1 MFLLWLMEWR
11 TYKPLLLPRIP
22 NLAEISVYE
31 AHGGYQQLRRV
42 LQEMTP
48 SEVIE
53 EIKAA
58 NIRGRGGAGF
68 NAGLKWS
75 FMPPKKEGVLRFLA
89 ANGDES
95 EPGTFKDRRIMEF
108 NPHLFIEGAL
118 IAAYAMQ
125 IDAVYVYVRGEY
137 ADWID
142 KLQRAVDQAY
152 QRGYIG
158 ENILGSG
165 FTTHLYIHRGAGAY
179 ICGEE
184 TGLMESLEGKRAYPR
199 YKPPFP
205 AQKGLWGY
213 PTTINN
219 VETLSHVPIVMR
231 MGAAAYAQIGAPEH
245 PGPILYGISGHV
257 NKPGLYE
264 YPSGMLITDLI
275 YEVAGGIR
283 HGKRLKGVVPG
294 GSSTP
299 ILKPEEIEG
308 VRMTADALRKVG
320 SMMGTAGMLVLDEDT
335 NMVRFAY
342 RIASFY
348 KHESCGQCTPCREGT
363 GWMKQILWRFIEG
376 TATYADIDRLL
387 SVANQIEGRTICAL
401 ADAAVWPIRAIVQ
414 KYREEFERAARPAL
428 VPV

>member
-1 MFLLWLMEWR
+1 MDWR
-11 TYKPLLLPRIP
+11 SYRPLLLPRIA
-22 NLAEISVYE
+22 NLHDIRVYE
-31 AHGGYQQLRRV
+31 SHGGYEQYRRV
-42 LQEMTP
+42 IESMTP
-48 SEVIE
+48 AQVIDEV
-53 EIKAA
+53 KAA

-75 FMPPKKEGVLRFLA
+75 FMPPKKEGVRRYLA

-95 EPGTFKDRRIMEF
+95 EPGTFKDRRILEF

-125 IDAVYVYVRGEY
+125 IDAIYVYVRGEY

-142 KLQRAVDQAY
+142 ILQNAVNQAY
-152 QRGYIG
+152 ERGYIG
-158 ENILGSG
+158 KRILGTD
-165 FTTHLYIHRGAGAY
+165 FTTELYVHRGAGAY

-205 AQKGLWGY
+205 AQKGLWAS

-219 VETLSHVPIVMR
+219 VETLAHVPLVLRI
-231 MGAAAYAQIGAPEH
+231 GAANYVKIGAPEH

-257 NKPGLYE
+257 NRPGVYE
-264 YPSGMLITDLI
+264 YPSGMLIKDLI

-283 HGKRLKGVVPG
+283 QGKKLKGVVPG
-294 GSSTP
+294 GASTP
-299 ILKPEEIEG
+299 ILKAEEIEE
-308 VRMTADALRKVG
+308 VRMSADALRKVG
-320 SMMGTAGMLVLDEDT
+320 SMMGTGGMLVLDEDT
-335 NMVRFAY
+335 DMVRFAY

-363 GWMKQILWRFIEG
+363 GWMKKILHRFLNG

-387 SVANQIEGRTICAL
+387 SVANQMEGRTICAL
-401 ADAAVWPIRAIVQ
+401 ADAAVWPVRAIVQ
-414 KYREEFERAARPAL
+414 KYRTEFEKVAHPTL

>member
-1 MFLLWLMEWR
+1 MDWR
-11 TYKPLLLPRIP
+11 SYKPLILPNIP
-22 NLAEISVYE
+22 NLHEISVYE
-31 AHGGYQQLRRV
+31 SQGGYEAFRKV
-42 LQEMTP
+42 LQEKSPAAVME
-48 SEVIE
+48 EV
-53 EIKAA
+53 KAA

-75 FMPPKKEGVLRFLA
+75 FMPPKKEGVPRYLA

-95 EPGTFKDRRIMEF
+95 EPGTFKDRRILEF

-125 IDAVYVYVRGEY
+125 VEAVYVYVRGEY

-142 KLQRAVDQAY
+142 RLQKALDQAY
-152 QRGYIG
+152 ARGYVG
-158 ENILGSG
+158 RNILGTS
-165 FTTHLYIHRGAGAY
+165 FSTEIYVHRGAGAY

-205 AQKGLWGY
+205 AQKGLWGC

-219 VETLSHVPIVMR
+219 VETLAHVPLVIR
-231 MGAAAYAQIGAPEH
+231 LGAPAYTQIGAPEH
-245 PGPILYGISGHV
+245 PGPLLYGISGHV
-257 NKPGLYE
+257 NRPGLYE

-275 YEVAGGIR
+275 YEVAGGVR
-283 HGKRLKGVVPG
+283 QGRKLKGVVPG

-299 ILKPEEIEG
+299 ILLPEEVEG
-308 VRMTADALRKVG
+308 VRMTMDSLRKVG
-320 SMMGTAGMLVLDEDT
+320 SMLGTAGMLVLDETTD
-335 NMVRFAY
+335 MIRFAY
-342 RIASFY
+342 RIAAFY

-363 GWMKQILWRFIEG
+363 GWLKQILHRFLDG
-376 TATYADIDRLL
+376 SATYADIDRLL
-387 SVANQIEGRTICAL
+387 SVANQMEGRTICAL
-401 ADAAVWPIRAIVQ
+401 ADAAVWPIRAIIQ
-414 KYREEFERAARPAL
+414 KYRKEFEAAARPAL

>member
-1 MFLLWLMEWR
+1 MEWR
-11 TYKPLLLPRIP
+11 SYKPLLLPKIP
-22 NLAEISVYE
+22 NLHDISIYE
-31 AHGGYQQLRRV
+31 AHGGYGQLKRV
-42 LQEMTP
+42 LKEMTP
-48 SEVIE
+48 SQVIE

-75 FMPPKKEGVLRFLA
+75 FMPPKKEGVRRYLA

-95 EPGTFKDRRIMEF
+95 EPGTCKDRRIFEF

-125 IDAVYVYVRGEY
+125 IDAIYVYIRGEY

-142 KLQRAVDQAY
+142 RLQAAVNQAY
-152 QRGYIG
+152 ARGYIG
-158 ENILGSG
+158 EKILGTDFS
-165 FTTHLYIHRGAGAY
+165 TQMYIHKGAGAY

-205 AQKGLWGY
+205 AQRGLWDC

-219 VETLSHVPIVMR
+219 VETLAHVPLVLR
-231 MGAAAYAQIGAPEH
+231 MGATTYTQIGAPEH
-245 PGPILYGISGHV
+245 PGPVLYGLSGHIQR
-257 NKPGLYE
+257 PGVYE
-264 YPSGMLITDLI
+264 YPSGMLITDLV
-275 YEVAGGIR
+275 YEVGGGIR
-283 HGKRLKGVVPG
+283 HGKKLKGVVPG
-294 GSSTP
+294 GASTP
-299 ILKPEEIEG
+299 ILTPQEIEG
-308 VRMTADALRKVG
+308 TRMTAEALRKVG
-320 SMMGTAGMLVLDEDT
+320 SMMGTAGMLILDEDT
-335 NMVRFAY
+335 DMVRFAY
-342 RIASFY
+342 RIAAFY

-363 GWMKQILWRFIEG
+363 GWMKQILYRFLEG

-414 KYREEFERAARPAL
+414 KYRSEFEKHAKPAL
-428 VPV
+428 IPIGV

>member
-1 MFLLWLMEWR
+1 MDWR
-11 TYKPLLLPRIP
+11 SYKPLLLPRIP
-22 NLAEISVYE
+22 NLADITVYE
-31 AHGGYQQLRRV
+31 AHGGYTQLKRV

-48 SEVIE
+48 QAVIE
-53 EIKAA
+53 EVKAA

-75 FMPPKKEGVLRFLA
+75 FMPPKKEGVPRYLA

-95 EPGTFKDRRIMEF
+95 EPGTCKDRRILEF

-125 IDAVYVYVRGEY
+125 IDAIYVYVRGEY

-142 KLQRAVDQAY
+142 RLEAAVQQAY

-158 ENILGSG
+158 EKILGTDFS
-165 FTTHLYIHRGAGAY
+165 TQLYVHRGAGAY

-205 AQKGLWGY
+205 AQKGLWGC

-219 VETLSHVPIVMR
+219 VETLAHVPLALR
-231 MGAAAYAQIGAPEH
+231 LGAQAYTQIGAPEH
-245 PGPILYGISGHV
+245 PGPILYGLSGHI
-257 NKPGLYE
+257 NRPGVYE

-275 YEVAGGIR
+275 YEVGGGIR
-283 HGKRLKGVVPG
+283 NGRRLKGVVPG

-299 ILKPEEIEG
+299 ILRPEEIEG
-308 VRMTADALRKVG
+308 VRMSAESLRKVG
-320 SMMGTAGMLVLDEDT
+320 SMMGTAGLLVLDDQT
-335 NMVRFAY
+335 DMVRFAY
-342 RIASFY
+342 RIAAFY

-363 GWMKQILWRFIEG
+363 GWMKQILHRFLTGE
-376 TATYADIDRLL
+376 ATYSDIDRLL

-414 KYREEFERAARPAL
+414 KYRNEFEQAAKPTL

>member
-1 MFLLWLMEWR
+1 MEWR
-11 TYKPLLLPRIP
+11 TYKPLLIPSIP
-22 NLAEISVYE
+22 NLHEIAVYE
-31 AHGGYQQLRRV
+31 QQGGYAQFRRV
-42 LQEMTP
+42 LKEMNP
-48 SEVIE
+48 AQVIE
-53 EIKAA
+53 EVKAA

-75 FMPPKKEGVLRFLA
+75 FMPPKKEGVPRYLA

-95 EPGTFKDRRIMEF
+95 EPGTCKDRRIFEF

-125 IDAVYVYVRGEY
+125 IDAIYVYIRGEY

-142 KLQRAVDQAY
+142 RLQAAVDQAY
-152 QRGYIG
+152 ARGYIG
-158 ENILGSG
+158 KRILGTDFS
-165 FTTHLYIHRGAGAY
+165 TELYLHKGAGAY

-205 AQKGLWGY
+205 AQKGLWGA

-219 VETLSHVPIVMR
+219 IETLAHVPLVLR
-231 MGAAAYAQIGAPEH
+231 MGATAYTQIGAPEH
-245 PGPILYGISGHV
+245 PGPVLYGISGHV
-257 NKPGLYE
+257 QRPGVYE
-264 YPSGMLITDLI
+264 FPSGMLITDLI

-283 HGKRLKGVVPG
+283 GGKKLKGVVPG

-299 ILKPEEIEG
+299 ILLPEEIEG
-308 VRMTADALRKVG
+308 VRMSADALRKAG
-320 SMMGTAGMLVLDEDT
+320 SMMGTAGMLVLDETTD
-335 NMVRFAY
+335 MVRFAY
-342 RIASFY
+342 RIAAFY

-363 GWMKQILWRFIEG
+363 GWLKQILHRFLEG
-376 TATYADIDRLL
+376 EATYADIDRLL

-401 ADAAVWPIRAIVQ
+401 ADAAVWPVRAIVH
-414 KYREEFERAARPAL
+414 KYRGEFERLAKPAL
-428 VPV
+428 VPVP

>member
-1 MFLLWLMEWR
+1 V
-11 TYKPLLLPRIP
+11 ID
-22 NLAEISVYE
+22 
-31 AHGGYQQLRRV
+31 
-42 LQEMTP
+42 
-48 SEVIE
+48 EV
-53 EIKAA
+53 KAA

-75 FMPPKKEGVLRFLA
+75 FMPPKREGVPHYLA

-95 EPGTFKDRRIMEF
+95 EPGTCKDRRILEF

-118 IAAYAMQ
+118 IAAYAIQ
-125 IDAVYVYVRGEY
+125 ADAIYVYIRGEY

-142 KLQRAVDQAY
+142 RLQKAVDQAY
-152 QRGYIG
+152 ARGYIG
-158 ENILGSG
+158 KNILGSG
-165 FTTHLYIHRGAGAY
+165 FSTEMYLHRGAGAY

-205 AQKGLWGY
+205 AQKGLWGC

-219 VETLSHVPIVMR
+219 VETLAHVPLVLRI
-231 MGAAAYAQIGAPEH
+231 GAAAYTQIGAPEH

-257 NKPGLYE
+257 NRPGVYE

-283 HGKRLKGVVPG
+283 NGKKLKGVVPG

-299 ILKPEEIEG
+299 ILRPEEIEG
-308 VRMTADALRKVG
+308 VRMSADALRKVG

-335 NMVRFAY
+335 DMVRFAY
-342 RIASFY
+342 RIAAFY

-363 GWMKQILWRFIEG
+363 GWLKGLLSKFLHGE
-376 TATYADIDRLL
+376 ATFQDIDLIL
-387 SVANQIEGRTICAL
+387 DVGSQIEGRTICAL

-414 KYREEFERAARPAL
+414 KYRAEFERRAKPAL
-428 VPV
+428 IPA